1 MATAGRRQL
10 VVVFAA
16 AALCGLAAQG
26 VLAQYQPRPSQLP
39 APGNRDPRVLRPGS
53 VQPVRPGSNSEEC
66 HRRWLEYE
74 RSQACFEQ
82 FRTVTGIKPEAFDA
96 CGKDLPDPSAEC
108 GARPP

>member
-10 VVVFAA
+10 VVLFAA

-39 APGNRDPRVLRPGS
+39 APAKRDPRLTRPQD
-53 VQPVRPGSNSEEC
+53 VQPTQSGSSSDDC
-66 HRRWLEYE
+66 HRRWAEYE

-82 FRTVTGIKPEAFDA
+82 FRTVNGIRPEAVDA
-96 CGKDLPDPSAEC
+96 CGKDLPDPSADC
-108 GARPP
+108 